1 MQWLAALCVR
11 HPVFT
16 WVLMATIVVVGLASY
31 GSLGLDE
38 FPKVDVP
45 IVLVKTELEGAAP
58 EEVESELAE
67 KIEGALNTISGIDEL
82 RSSSVQGVSL
92 VTVAF
97 DLDKDIDV
105 AAQEVRDHL
114 HAVQPELPKGSDP
127 VVVKLDPAALPVLLV
142 TLRAEVGGMSV
153 RDLTE
158 LADKKVR
165 RQIES
170 IDGVGQVNIIGGRK
184 REIRLWLDPT
194 KLQGAGITAIE
205 VQRALLTQNTE
216 VPGGSIDTGPR
227 RIALRVEGRAPS
239 VAEIG
244 RIIVR
249 EQKGH
254 ATRIEDLARVEDG
267 EEDEKTWAA
276 VNGAQTL
283 VLSIR
288 KQSGENTVAV
298 VDAVRAK
305 LDELGP
311 QLPGIKLE
319 IVRDN
324 SQAIRTSLDAVR
336 EHLII
341 GALLAALVVLLFLGN
356 VRSTLIA
363 ALSIPVSIIGTFALM
378 KAIGF
383 TLNII
388 TLLALALAVG
398 IVIDDAIVVLENIVR
413 FLEEKR
419 MKPFVAAVLATREI
433 GLAVLATT
441 LSLMAVFLPVAFMS
455 GIIGR
460 FMNSLGVTMA
470 FAVAVSLL
478 VSFSLTPM
486 LSARWLKTP
495 PPLSGTIGDDGQLVV
510 LRSGL
515 ERVVDRVYLPIE
527 RLYLRLLRWVME
539 HRFVVVIA
547 CALALGS
554 IVPLAMYLPKAF
566 LPDNDLGEL
575 EIDVRA
581 AEGTSLLQ
589 TRILGEE
596 VATLVRTLPGVEYT
610 LLTVGNDFQNTQN
623 LANVY
628 VRLSDPTRRWTTQR
642 DIIEQARALLNAR
655 YQGSLRLQVSPSLL
669 IATSDSKAQVQYTLT
684 GPDFDKLTEEAA
696 QVVSKLRDVPGAV
709 DVDSSF
715 VSGSP
720 ELKVSVNRDMAANL
734 GVAMVDVEET
744 IRLLVG
750 GRTVS
755 TYQEKGED
763 YDIKARA
770 ELKYRQDDTGLGLMT
785 VPTLAGTTIP
795 LATMLTV
802 TPTTGP
808 SQIDRLDRQRQI
820 TVTAN
825 VAKGYSQ
832 SKVSEALEAIIADQH
847 LPPGYGARPAGLTK
861 ETGRVVHGFLIALGL
876 SAVFMYLV
884 LAAQF
889 ESWLHPATI
898 LLTLPLT
905 LPFALISL
913 VLFGQELTVMSAL
926 GVIVLFGV
934 VKKNAI
940 LQVEHMNQLREQ
952 GVPRDEAI
960 LQANKDRL
968 RPILMTTIAFVAG
981 MIPLLVSRKIGS
993 GLNRGIAGV
1002 IVGGQTFS
1010 LGLTLLATPVA
1021 YSLFDDLLRRRA
1033 SRRTAILRD
1042 RGERDLD
1049 AL

>member
-16 WVLMATIVVVGLASY
+16 WVLMATVVVVGLASY

-45 IVLVKTELEGAAP
+45 VVLVKTELEGAAP
-58 EEVESELAE
+58 EEVESQLSA
-67 KIEGALNTISGIDEL
+67 KIEGALNSISGIDEL
-82 RSSSVQGVSL
+82 RSSSVPGVSL

-97 DLDKDIDV
+97 TLDKNIDV

-114 HAVQPELPKGSDP
+114 HAVQPDLPKGADP
-127 VVVKLDPAALPVLLV
+127 VVVKLDPAAMPVLLV
-142 TLRAEVGGMSV
+142 TMRAPATGAAAMSV

-158 LADKKVR
+158 LADKTVR

-170 IDGVGQVNIIGGRK
+170 IDGVGQVNVIGGRK
-184 REIRLWLDPT
+184 REIRLWLDPA
-194 KLQGAGITAIE
+194 KLQASGVTAIE

-216 VPGGSIDTGPR
+216 VPGGAIETGPR

-239 VAEIG
+239 VAELG

-267 EEDEKTWAA
+267 EEDEKTWASLD
-276 VNGAQTL
+276 GAQTL

-288 KQSGENTVAV
+288 KQSGENTVQV

-305 LDELGP
+305 LDELRA
-311 QLPGIKLE
+311 QLPGVQLDV
-319 IVRDN
+319 VRDN
-324 SQAIRTSLDAVR
+324 SQSIRTSLDAVLH
-336 EHLII
+336 HLVI
-341 GALLAALVVLLFLGN
+341 GALLAALVVLVFLGN
-356 VRSTLIA
+356 VRSTAIA
-363 ALSIPVSIIGTFALM
+363 ALSIPISIVGTFALM
-378 KAIGF
+378 KAMGF
-383 TLNII
+383 TLNVI

-413 FLEEKR
+413 FVEEKR

-441 LSLMAVFLPVAFMS
+441 LSLMAVFLPVAFMN
-455 GIIGR
+455 GVIGR

-486 LSARWLKTP
+486 LAARWLKTKAAHRD
-495 PPLSGTIGDDGQLVV
+495 LVMVRSRLEQLVD
-510 LRSGL
+510 L
-515 ERVVDRVYLPIE
+515 VYLPIE
-527 RLYLRLLRWVME
+527 QLYLRVLRWVMR
-539 HRFVVVIA
+539 HRAVVVAAGIV
-547 CALALGS
+547 ALAA
-554 IVPLAMYLPKAF
+554 IVPLAMALPKAF
-566 LPDNDLGEL
+566 LPDNDLAEL

-581 AEGTSLLQ
+581 PEGTSLLQ
-589 TRILGEE
+589 THILGDE
-596 VATLVRTLPGVEYT
+596 VSALVRTLPGVEST

-623 LANVY
+623 LANLY
-628 VRLSDPTRRWTTQR
+628 VRLSDPTTRWTTQR
-642 DIIEQARALLNAR
+642 EIIEQARALLVAR
-655 YQGSLRLQVSPSLL
+655 YRGSLRLQVSPSLL
-669 IATSDSKAQVQYTLT
+669 IATSESKAQVQYTLS
-684 GPDFDKLTEEAA
+684 GPDEGKLTELAS
-696 QVVSKLRDVPGAV
+696 QVVARLREVPGAV
-709 DVDSSF
+709 DVDSS
-715 VSGSP
+715 VVGGSP
-720 ELKVSVNRDMAANL
+720 ELKVSVNRDVAATL
-734 GVAMVDVEET
+734 GVAVVDVSET

-755 TYQEKGED
+755 TFQDKGED
-763 YDIKARA
+763 YDVTARA
-770 ELKYRQDDTGLGLMT
+770 ELRYRKDETGLGIMT
-785 VPTLAGTTIP
+785 VPTLTGASVP
-795 LATMLTV
+795 LASLVTV
-802 TPTTGP
+802 QAGSGP
-808 SQIDRLDRQRQI
+808 AQIDRLARQRQI

-825 VAKGYSQ
+825 VARGFSQ
-832 SKVSEALEAIIADQH
+832 SKVASALETIIADQQ
-847 LPPGYGARPAGLTK
+847 LPPGYRSRAAGLTK
-861 ETGRVVHGFLIALGL
+861 ETDRVVHGFLVALGL

-889 ESWLHPATI
+889 ESWLHPVTI

-905 LPFALISL
+905 LPFALVSL
-913 VLFGQELTVMSAL
+913 LLFGQELTVMSAL

-940 LQVEHMNQLREQ
+940 LQVERMNQLRAQ
-952 GVPRDEAI
+952 GLPRDEAI

-981 MIPLLVSRKIGS
+981 MIPLLVSRQIGS

-1021 YSLFDDLLRRRA
+1021 YSLFDDFLRRRA
-1033 SRRTAILRD
+1033 ARRPAVSDD
-1042 RGERDLD
+1042 RGERELD
-1049 AL
+1049 AYVGR